1 MPCVQ
6 RYPKPL
12 VARYCFAART
22 HSFGLGPSEFVRA
35 AKLIYT
41 PDPPPSPFLLLPFL
55 PPGAG
60 PGGGPRRMRDL
71 PPLPRNP
78 VHIRILPLGL
88 LGAYVRLQ
96 DGWGTLLG
104 LVTPDRAGP
113 GKARNDGI
121 LAHILWLLQGTFLYP
136 CFPRWELA
144 SNLPATPLS

>member
-1 MPCVQ
+1 MRV
-6 RYPKPL
+6 L
-12 VARYCFAART
+12 V
-22 HSFGLGPSEFVRA
+22 LVVV
-35 AKLIYT
+35 
-41 PDPPPSPFLLLPFL
+41 
-55 PPGAG
+55 
-60 PGGGPRRMRDL
+60 PGGCQDV

-121 LAHILWLLQGTFLYP
+121 LAHILWLLQGTFLHQ

-144 SNLPATPLS
+144 SNLLPSLSHSHPILSHPMYPLMEWCL